1 MRFTRRDASILVEL
15 LRDAA
20 RAEIMPR
27 FRNLDADA
35 VREKTS
41 GLDLVTDA
49 DEAAERAIEAGLRRA
64 FPGCL
69 VVGEEG
75 VSADPA
81 RLRGL
86 GDADL
91 AFILD
96 PVDGTLNFAS
106 GLPLFGVMAAAL
118 IRGEVVCG
126 IILDPVVDDW
136 AVALRGE
143 GAWSERA
150 DGRTRE
156 LRVAAPA
163 PCPELTGNASWRY
176 LPEEIRPAVTGAFPG
191 FAMVTDFRCS
201 AHTYRLL
208 AAGRLHFGFSSS
220 VKPWTTLRVAHPRE
234 AGDTRRI
241 STARPT
247 GPFERAGASI
257 SAPDRE
263 TWDVVREALL
273 SRVPPALLPVPAEL
287 SPVRVPSSPLHLL
300 MTGPAGPAEWA
311 LESGCRAV
319 RPGLPDGG
327 GGAMSRS
334 RSFRWPP
341 SRGTASWETAATRS

>member
-35 VREKTS
+35 IREKTH

-49 DEAAERAIEAGLRRA
+49 DEAAERAIEAGLGHA

-75 VSADPA
+75 VSADPS

-118 IRGEVVCG
+118 VRGEVVCG
-126 IILDPVVDDW
+126 VILDPVIDDW
-136 AVALRGE
+136 AIALRGE

-150 DGRTRE
+150 DGRTRD
-156 LRVAAPA
+156 LHVARSVPLH
-163 PCPELTGNASWRY
+163 ELTGNASWRY
-176 LPEEIRPAVTGAFPG
+176 LPDAMRPAVTGRFPR
-191 FAMVTDFRCS
+191 FAMVTDIRCS

-208 AAGRLHFGFSSS
+208 AAGHLHFGFSSS
-220 VKPWTTLRVAHPRE
+220 VKPWDHAPGWLIHRE
-234 AGDTRRI
+234 AGGH
-241 STARPT
+241 TAHFDGSPYRPVRE
-247 GPFERAGASI
+247 GGGLI

-263 TWDVVREALL
+263 TWGLVREALL
-273 SRVPPALLPVPAEL
+273 SAVPPALVPVP
-287 SPVRVPSSPLHLL
+287 
-300 MTGPAGPAEWA
+300 
-311 LESGCRAV
+311 
-319 RPGLPDGG
+319 
-327 GGAMSRS
+327 
-334 RSFRWPP
+334 
-341 SRGTASWETAATRS
+341 TASVV